1 MVQVLE
7 DYLID
12 VSEMNYTVKVRNGFT
27 NSGEVSWKHLGY
39 YGTMHGALKG
49 IAEAQK
55 RKRLKKGIHSLE
67 EAVQIILDAD
77 KALEDEMARCHITSD
92 GSGR

>member
-27 NSGEVSWKHLGY
+27 NSGEVSWKPLGY
-39 YGTMHGALKG
+39 YGTMHGASNYFG
-49 IAEAQK
+49 CRQ
-55 RKRLKKGIHSLE
+55 G
-67 EAVQIILDAD
+67 
-77 KALEDEMARCHITSD
+77 T
-92 GSGR
+92 GG

>member
-12 VSEMNYTVKVRNGFT
+12 VSEMNHTVKVRNGFT
-27 NSGEVSWKHLGY
+27 NSGEVSWKPLGY

-67 EAVQIILDAD
+67 EAIQIIVDTD
-77 KALEDEMARCHITSD
+77 EALEDEMGRCHIKSE
-92 GSGR
+92 

>member
-27 NSGEVSWKHLGY
+27 NSGEVSCRQPPL
-39 YGTMHGALKG
+39 
-49 IAEAQK
+49 
-55 RKRLKKGIHSLE
+55 RL
-67 EAVQIILDAD
+67 
-77 KALEDEMARCHITSD
+77 
-92 GSGR
+92 

>member
-1 MVQVLE
+1 MVSQTVVRYPGSPRVL
-7 DYLID
+7 
-12 VSEMNYTVKVRNGFT
+12 
-27 NSGEVSWKHLGY
+27 WCH
-39 YGTMHGALKG
+39 AWCLKG

-55 RKRLKKGIHSLE
+55 RKRLKKGIHNLE

>member
-12 VSEMNYTVKVRNGFT
+12 VSEINYTVKVRNGFT
-27 NSGEVSWKHLGY
+27 NSGEVSLKPLGY

-67 EAVQIILDAD
+67 EAIQIIVDTD
-77 KALEDEMARCHITSD
+77 EALEDEMGRCHIKSE
-92 GSGR
+92 